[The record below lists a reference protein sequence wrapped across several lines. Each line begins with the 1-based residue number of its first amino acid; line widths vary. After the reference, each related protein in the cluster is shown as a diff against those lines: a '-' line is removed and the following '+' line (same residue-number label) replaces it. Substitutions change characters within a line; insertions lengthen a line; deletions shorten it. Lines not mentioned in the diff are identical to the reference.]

1 MLTKLDTYDTI
12 KRLVIIKE
20 KTMEMKK
27 SHIQAVIGDRRF
39 LKVALSLS
47 IPIALQNLMTS
58 SFSLV
63 DTLMVGQLGDVELS
77 AVGMASHWSWLMTMI
92 MFGICSGTS
101 VLSSQYWGAGNI
113 KGIRK
118 TLGISLTFGLLAA
131 IVFASI
137 GFFAPETVIRI
148 FNRDEAV
155 VRQGVAYLGIAV
167 FSYPAIVISNIL
179 SATLRSTERVKI
191 PMFVSAFTS
200 VLNAVV
206 NYGLIFGEFGM
217 PEMGIAGAALA
228 TVISSW
234 ANPVLLIV
242 LSVISKNILCCNPVE
257 FFGFGLAAIKLFFSK
272 AAPVIFNESIWGAG
286 TFVFNVIFANI
297 GYEYY
302 AAVVILKTLEN
313 IAYAFYIGLCT
324 ACCVML
330 GKSIG
335 AGEVKE
341 AIRDSRRFAFLV
353 PALGVII
360 GAILIVSRP
369 YLIGLFNLKGN
380 MGQITLD
387 TAMWIT
393 LIYGFEMWI
402 RNIPYI
408 MIVGIFRSGGDTTM
422 GMVFDTVFQW
432 LIAIPATLVAAF
444 VFKLPFPAVY
454 WIMYVTEDIPKS
466 ISCVVYYLTD
476 KWIKP
481 VTDAG
486 KEAIALYRKEK
497 QSKTAK

>member
-63 DTLMVGQLGDVELS
+63 DTLMVGQLGDGELS

-191 PMFVSAFTS
+191 PMFVAAFTS

-242 LSVISKNILCCNPVE
+242 LSVIRKNILCCNPVE
-257 FFGFGLAAIKLFFSK
+257 FFGFGLAEIKLFFSK

-297 GYEYY
+297 GYE
-302 AAVVILKTLEN
+302 
-313 IAYAFYIGLCT
+313 
-324 ACCVML
+324 
-330 GKSIG
+330 
-335 AGEVKE
+335 
-341 AIRDSRRFAFLV
+341 
-353 PALGVII
+353 
-360 GAILIVSRP
+360 
-369 YLIGLFNLKGN
+369 
-380 MGQITLD
+380 
-387 TAMWIT
+387 
-393 LIYGFEMWI
+393 
-402 RNIPYI
+402 
-408 MIVGIFRSGGDTTM
+408 
-422 GMVFDTVFQW
+422 
-432 LIAIPATLVAAF
+432 
-444 VFKLPFPAVY
+444 
-454 WIMYVTEDIPKS
+454 
-466 ISCVVYYLTD
+466 
-476 KWIKP
+476 
-481 VTDAG
+481 
-486 KEAIALYRKEK
+486 
-497 QSKTAK
+497 

>member
-1 MLTKLDTYDTI
+1 MGI
-12 KRLVIIKE
+12 N
-20 KTMEMKK
+20 K
-27 SHIQAVIGDRRF
+27 SHIHKFVGDRHF

-47 IPIALQNLMTS
+47 IPIALQNLLTS

-63 DTLMVGQLGDVELS
+63 DTLMVGQLGDIQLS
-77 AVGMASHWSWLMTMI
+77 AVGMAAQWNWLLNMI
-92 MFGICSGTS
+92 MFGICSGTA
-101 VLSSQYWGAGNI
+101 VFSSQYWGAGNI

-131 IVFASI
+131 FVFAGI
-137 GFFAPETVIRI
+137 GFAAPETVIRI

-155 VRQGVAYLGIAV
+155 VREGVAYLSIAV
-167 FSYPAIVISNIL
+167 FSYPAVVISNIL

-191 PMFVSAFTS
+191 PMYVSGFTAI
-200 VLNAVV
+200 LNAFV

-217 PEMGIAGAALA
+217 PEMGIAGAAVA

-234 ANPVLLIV
+234 ASPVLLI
-242 LSVISKNILCCNPVE
+242 LFSAIEKNILCCKPTE
-257 FFGFGLAAIKLFFSK
+257 FFSFGAAEIRLFFSK
-272 AAPVIFNESIWGAG
+272 AAPVICNESIWGAG
-286 TFVFNVIFANI
+286 TFVFNIIFANI
-297 GYEYY
+297 GHEYY
-302 AAVVILKTLEN
+302 AAVVILKTFEN
-313 IAYAFYIGLCT
+313 IAYAFFIGLCS

-335 AGEVKE
+335 SGEIKE

-353 PALGVII
+353 PAIGIIVGALVII
-360 GAILIVSRP
+360 FRP
-369 YLIGLFNLKGN
+369 YLVGLFNLKGN
-380 MGQITLD
+380 MGDITMN
-387 TAMWIT
+387 TAMWIS

-422 GMVFDTVFQW
+422 GMVFDTAFQW

-444 VFKLPFPAVY
+444 VFKLPFPLVY
-454 WIMYVTEDIPKS
+454 WIMYVSEDIPKS
-466 ISCVVYYLTD
+466 ISCIVYYLTD

-486 KEAIALYRKEK
+486 KEGIAKYREEK
-497 QSKTAK
+497 KLKS

>member
-1 MLTKLDTYDTI
+1 M
-12 KRLVIIKE
+12 
-20 KTMEMKK
+20 
-27 SHIQAVIGDRRF
+27 
-39 LKVALSLS
+39 
-47 IPIALQNLMTS
+47 
-58 SFSLV
+58 
-63 DTLMVGQLGDVELS
+63 
-77 AVGMASHWSWLMTMI
+77 
-92 MFGICSGTS
+92 
-101 VLSSQYWGAGNI
+101 
-113 KGIRK
+113 
-118 TLGISLTFGLLAA
+118 
-131 IVFASI
+131 
-137 GFFAPETVIRI
+137 
-148 FNRDEAV
+148 
-155 VRQGVAYLGIAV
+155 
-167 FSYPAIVISNIL
+167 
-179 SATLRSTERVKI
+179 
-191 PMFVSAFTS
+191 
-200 VLNAVV
+200 
-206 NYGLIFGEFGM
+206 
-217 PEMGIAGAALA
+217 
-228 TVISSW
+228 
-234 ANPVLLIV
+234 
-242 LSVISKNILCCNPVE
+242 
-257 FFGFGLAAIKLFFSK
+257 
-272 AAPVIFNESIWGAG
+272 
-286 TFVFNVIFANI
+286 
-297 GYEYY
+297 
-302 AAVVILKTLEN
+302 
-313 IAYAFYIGLCT
+313 
-324 ACCVML
+324 
-330 GKSIG
+330 
-335 AGEVKE
+335 
-341 AIRDSRRFAFLV
+341 
-353 PALGVII
+353 II